1 MHIEPYDVTKN
12 PEYSDLVI
20 DALLAESREL
30 EGIAVDREH
39 IRRLLG
45 AKGPVQCL
53 VAREGEVLLGTI
65 ILSVGPL
72 WYAPK
77 VLVARDLLVWVAP
90 EHRGGSTF
98 IRMIRAMEAWARN
111 VGIAKIYLS
120 QSTGIEVDKTARL
133 YEKLGYSVS
142 GFLSCKR
149 MG

>member
-20 DALLAESREL
+20 DALLVESREL
-30 EGIAVDREH
+30 DGLAVDREH
-39 IRRLLG
+39 VRRLLG

-53 VAREGEVLLGTI
+53 VAREGEALLGTI
-65 ILSVGPL
+65 ILSIGPL

-111 VGIAKIYLS
+111 VGITKLYLS
-120 QSTGIEVDKTARL
+120 QSTGIEVDKTVRL

>member
-20 DALLAESREL
+20 DALLVESREL
-30 EGIAVDREH
+30 DGIAVDREH
-39 IRRLLG
+39 LRRLLG

-53 VAREGEVLLGTI
+53 VAREGEALLGTI
-65 ILSVGPL
+65 ILSIGPL

-111 VGIAKIYLS
+111 VGITKLYLS

>member
-1 MHIEPYDVTKN
+1 MHIEPYDVAKN

-20 DALLAESREL
+20 DALLEESREL
-30 EGIAVDREH
+30 DEIVVDREH

-53 VAREGEVLLGTI
+53 VAKEGEALLGTI
-65 ILSVGPL
+65 ILSIGPL

-77 VLVARDLLVWVAP
+77 TLVARDLLVWVAP

-111 VGIAKIYLS
+111 VGITKLYLS

-149 MG
+149 LG

>member
-20 DALLAESREL
+20 DALLVESREL
-30 EGIAVDREH
+30 DGLAVDREH
-39 IRRLLG
+39 VRRLLG

-53 VAREGEVLLGTI
+53 VAREGEALLGTI
-65 ILSVGPL
+65 ILSIGPL

-111 VGIAKIYLS
+111 VGITKLYLS
-120 QSTGIEVDKTARL
+120 QSTGIEVDKTAQL